1 MKKVVLLLLIALKIT
16 AADKVLTL
24 QDALNVAVE
33 NSPQV
38 KQARLNLERSEQS
51 LKAQRAALKSQF
63 SLSVNPF
70 SYSLDRRF
78 DRRTNIWYSSENKNS
93 SADLRMMQP
102 ILWTDGTFSIT
113 NSLQWLDAWSENS
126 ASRSKTW
133 SNNLYLNYQQ
143 PIFTYNRTKLAV
155 ETLQLNLENTS
166 LNYVLQKLSLEYN
179 VSSSFYQVYRNSL
192 NCDIARE
199 EYANTDAS
207 YQIIKNKVDAGLAAR
222 EELYQSELNL
232 LSSESKVLRNQVDLD
247 NSLDSF
253 KKLIGTPV
261 RDSIAVVGDVSH
273 QSIKVDLEKAIDDG
287 LANRLEM
294 RQREI
299 SIQTAYQDLIQTM
312 ALNEFKGAINL
323 TYGFFGV
330 NGEINNVYD
339 NPDKNRQASISFDV
353 PLFDWGERKA
363 RIKAS
368 EAMIASAKISKQE
381 EQDDIIISIRQ
392 AYRELQNLEKQVEI
406 ARQNVKN
413 AELTYDIN
421 LERYKNG
428 DLTGMDLNLYQTQLS
443 TAKIN
448 LTDSIINYKL
458 ALLNMKILS
467 MFDFERGVPVVPENL
482 MELSSQP

>member
-1 MKKVVLLLLIALKIT
+1 MKKVLLLIIFVFNIGVAET
-16 AADKVLTL
+16 VLTL
-24 QDALNVAVE
+24 QDALNIAVE

-38 KQARLNLERSEQS
+38 KQARLNLERSEQT
-51 LKAQRAALKSQF
+51 LAAQRAALKSQF

-78 DRRTNIWYSSENKNS
+78 DRRSNFWYSSENKNS
-93 SADLRMMQP
+93 SADLRMTQP
-102 ILWTDGTFSIT
+102 ILWTDGTFSVI
-113 NSLQWLDAWSENS
+113 NSLQWLNSWSEVGNT
-126 ASRSKTW
+126 RSETW

-143 PIFTYNRTKLAV
+143 PIFTYNRTKLAMQ
-155 ETLQLNLENTS
+155 TLQLDLENTGI
-166 LNYVLQKLSLEYN
+166 NYVLQKLSLEYN
-179 VSSSFYQVYRNSL
+179 VSSSFYEVYRNSL
-192 NCDIARE
+192 NCDISRE
-199 EYANTDAS
+199 EYANTNAN
-207 YQIIKNKVDAGLAAR
+207 YLIIKNKVDAGLAAR
-222 EELYQSELNL
+222 EELYQAELNL
-232 LSSESKVLRNQVDLD
+232 LNSESTVQNNEVALD
-247 NSLDSF
+247 NALDDF
-253 KKLIGTPV
+253 KKLIGSPV
-261 RDSIAVVGDVSH
+261 RDSISVVGDVSH
-273 QSIKVDLEKAIDDG
+273 QTTPVDLEKAIEHG

-312 ALNEFKGAINL
+312 ALNEFKGTVNL
-323 TYGFFGV
+323 TYGFIGV
-330 NGEINNVYD
+330 NSQIKDVYD
-339 NPDKNRQASISFDV
+339 NPDKDRQASISFDI

-381 EQDDIIISIRQ
+381 EEDDIIISIRR
-392 AYRELQNLEKQVEI
+392 AYRQLQNLEKQIEI
-406 ARQNVKN
+406 AQQNIKN

-443 TAKIN
+443 NAKIS

-467 MFDFERGVPVVPENL
+467 MYDFERGEPVVPQNL
-482 MELSSQP
+482 MEVSPQP